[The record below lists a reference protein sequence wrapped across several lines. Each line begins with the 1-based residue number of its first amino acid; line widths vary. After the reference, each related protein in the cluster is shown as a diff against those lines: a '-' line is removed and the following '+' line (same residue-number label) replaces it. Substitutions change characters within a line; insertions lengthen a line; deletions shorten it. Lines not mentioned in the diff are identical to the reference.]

1 MNPVRS
7 VFFWRILIISII
19 ALLLANLVS
28 LAAYAYIGKNTYIS
42 IEMSDLEPEAELV
55 RQIYDEYKSG
65 NMDEA
70 AFQRLIE
77 KQTLSSESAV
87 LISDSVGKTV
97 IVRSIGSTIDV
108 RDFGAYFSAEL
119 QHVLSGQTVRN
130 ESFELLNGDTAV
142 SVGIPLFDAEGNITG
157 GIFIIKQT
165 KRISSAFQQLN
176 DALTMTILLVLP
188 IFMILVAFSTN
199 QVSKPLSDMANVA
212 IAMSKGNFKVRAD
225 EKSAGETGILARALN
240 TLCENLSQT
249 IHQLQSEKRQ
259 LNQILSSLSDGVAAL
274 DSIGCLTHYN
284 PALMKMFGTVQVN
297 SPMDLVPDESVWQMF
312 QTVFENRQPETLHY
326 SLPPDKA
333 LWISI
338 VPILDQNGNCTGV
351 VGLFK
356 DVTELERLEQ
366 TRRDYVAN
374 VSHELRTPLT
384 SVRGLLEPLTDGMI
398 QDEETRQRYYKIMLR
413 EVMRLS
419 RLITDMLELSRLQS
433 GTEHMEVAAVDMQ
446 ELLSD
451 IHQGYLLEANNKGIN
466 LILEAE
472 NVPYAMTDSDRV
484 EQVLVILI
492 DNAMH
497 YTPAGGSIRIR
508 AEVGERI
515 LISVTDTGC
524 GIQQA
529 DLPHIFE
536 RFYKTDKS
544 RKEGGTGLG
553 LSIAKQ
559 IIDKLGE
566 NISVES
572 VVNEGTSFHFTVKR
586 YVSNA
591 IALGPSSGDILY
603 QGHSDIQDEHEVR
616 ETVHHED
623 MEDAPYVIL
632 EQQKEKPQKKN
643 TKISK
648 KSNVKKS

>member
-142 SVGIPLFDAEGNITG
+142 SVGIPLFDAAGNITG

-274 DSIGCLTHYN
+274 DSIGCLTFDT
-284 PALMKMFGTVQVN
+284 AV
-297 SPMDLVPDESVWQMF
+297 
-312 QTVFENRQPETLHY
+312 ENR
-326 SLPPDKA
+326 SLPA
-333 LWISI
+333 FSL
-338 VPILDQNGNCTGV
+338 
-351 VGLFK
+351 
-356 DVTELERLEQ
+356 
-366 TRRDYVAN
+366 
-374 VSHELRTPLT
+374 
-384 SVRGLLEPLTDGMI
+384 
-398 QDEETRQRYYKIMLR
+398 
-413 EVMRLS
+413 
-419 RLITDMLELSRLQS
+419 
-433 GTEHMEVAAVDMQ
+433 
-446 ELLSD
+446 
-451 IHQGYLLEANNKGIN
+451 
-466 LILEAE
+466 
-472 NVPYAMTDSDRV
+472 
-484 EQVLVILI
+484 
-492 DNAMH
+492 
-497 YTPAGGSIRIR
+497 
-508 AEVGERI
+508 
-515 LISVTDTGC
+515 
-524 GIQQA
+524 
-529 DLPHIFE
+529 
-536 RFYKTDKS
+536 
-544 RKEGGTGLG
+544 
-553 LSIAKQ
+553 
-559 IIDKLGE
+559 
-566 NISVES
+566 
-572 VVNEGTSFHFTVKR
+572 
-586 YVSNA
+586 
-591 IALGPSSGDILY
+591 
-603 QGHSDIQDEHEVR
+603 
-616 ETVHHED
+616 
-623 MEDAPYVIL
+623 
-632 EQQKEKPQKKN
+632 
-643 TKISK
+643 
-648 KSNVKKS
+648 